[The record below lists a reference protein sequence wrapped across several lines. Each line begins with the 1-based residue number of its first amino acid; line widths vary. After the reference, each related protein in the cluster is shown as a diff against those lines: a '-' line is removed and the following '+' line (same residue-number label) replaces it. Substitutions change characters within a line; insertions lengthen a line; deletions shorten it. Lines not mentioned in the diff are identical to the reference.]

1 MATVQLF
8 SQVASIIDRNIVKA
22 VARECGSD
30 KYAKTIDTWTHL
42 VSMVFCQLAD
52 CQSLRDIELCLKRVE
67 AVRQVRL
74 NSKSAPTRAIADKP
88 TRFHVENMPKGT
100 YIAIPKVSSERR
112 PIIPMAFLTPDT
124 MCSDLLQII
133 PNAALYHFGVLTSSM
148 HMAWVNA
155 VCGRLKSDYRYSNKL
170 VYNNY
175 PWPTPTEEQ
184 KAQIE
189 ACAQA
194 VLDARALYPD
204 CSLAD
209 LYDPLT
215 MPAELRKAHRALDA
229 AVENAYGKKFES
241 DAERVSH
248 LFALY
253 RSAVVS

>member
-1 MATVQLF
+1 MH
-8 SQVASIIDRNIVKA
+8 R
-22 VARECGSD
+22 
-30 KYAKTIDTWTHL
+30 
-42 VSMVFCQLAD
+42 
-52 CQSLRDIELCLKRVE
+52 
-67 AVRQVRL
+67 
-74 NSKSAPTRAIADKP
+74 
-88 TRFHVENMPKGT
+88 GT
-100 YIAIPKVSSERR
+100 YIAIPEVSSERR
-112 PIIPMAFLTPDT
+112 PIIPMAFLTQET
-124 MCSDLLQII
+124 MCSNLLRLI
-133 PNAALYHFGVLTSSM
+133 PNATLYHFGVLTSSM

-155 VCGRLKSDYRYSNKL
+155 VCGRLEMRYRYSNKL

-215 MPAELRKAHRALDA
+215 MPAELRKAHRALGA
-229 AVENAYGKKFES
+229 AVERAYGRQFQD

-248 LFALY
+248 LFELY